1 MVGKVTQSTGAWY
14 QVKSERQ
21 PIYTCKLR
29 GKLRLN
35 NWKLTNP
42 VAVGDEV
49 VFDLEKDKATGVI
62 TEILPRKNYIIRQS
76 PRRKN
81 YSQIIA
87 ANIDQV
93 LLVATLAAPRTTLG
107 MIDRFLVTAESWSI
121 PATLLF
127 NKVDRLDIMQQNELK
142 AIRKLYEAIGYP
154 TLAVSAL
161 KNKNIAP
168 LIDLLANKTSLLSGP
183 SGVGKSTL
191 VNVIAPAINQKVRN
205 LSRLHQKGTHTTTY
219 AAMFEIAPHT
229 FLMDTPG
236 IKALVPHEIE
246 KEKLSH
252 YFPEMKSRLQA
263 CKFYNCTHTHEPA
276 CAVIKARKQGEI
288 AESRY
293 RSYEYMMK
301 Q

>member
-87 ANIDQV
+87 A
-93 LLVATLAAPRTTLG
+93 
-107 MIDRFLVTAESWSI
+107 
-121 PATLLF
+121 
-127 NKVDRLDIMQQNELK
+127 
-142 AIRKLYEAIGYP
+142 IRSFRRRKINVSQCYCSCNQPKGEEFIQIASKGYTHYHLCSHVWNSSTYFPHGYP
-154 TLAVSAL
+154 
-161 KNKNIAP
+161 
-168 LIDLLANKTSLLSGP
+168 
-183 SGVGKSTL
+183 
-191 VNVIAPAINQKVRN
+191 
-205 LSRLHQKGTHTTTY
+205 
-219 AAMFEIAPHT
+219 
-229 FLMDTPG
+229 
-236 IKALVPHEIE
+236 
-246 KEKLSH
+246 
-252 YFPEMKSRLQA
+252 
-263 CKFYNCTHTHEPA
+263 
-276 CAVIKARKQGEI
+276 
-288 AESRY
+288 RY
-293 RSYEYMMK
+293 
-301 Q
+301 